1 MIAHIYCYYDGLFP
15 EPIEDVRCSMPHP
28 YNPFETLVV
37 YTNRKGY
44 GRISVTGLSYFGTL
58 TVEPEGLEPQ
68 GEMVK
73 LHLLYPE
80 HTFKFYWTKEGDPER
95 EFDPF
100 RSFMEFFQKYVDWR
114 LIAVGVLVLFGLAIL
129 VFGVS
134 RISIPKVEAGA

>member
-1 MIAHIYCYYDGLFP
+1 MIAHIYCYYDGLFK

-28 YNPFETLVV
+28 YYPFQTLEV
-37 YTNRKGY
+37 YTNRQGY
-44 GRISVTGLSYFGTL
+44 ARISVTGLSYFGTL
-58 TVEPEGLEPQ
+58 TVEPEGLDPQ
-68 GEMVK
+68 SEMVK

-80 HTFKFYWTKEGDPER
+80 HSFKFYWNKEGDPER

-100 RSFMEFFQKYVDWR
+100 RWFFEWIEKTLDWR

-134 RISIPKVEAGA
+134 RISIPKLEAEA